1 MINQKNGEKS
11 GKYESLSI
19 KEQML
24 GIKSSSKVL
33 PEDFYERVLECELSL
48 KEKFDMKVLETLIQY
63 YSLAVEYF
71 GSIGDDKK
79 CSEYNENLNLLF
91 KQMEIK
97 KYMKEGNNIELNAKK
112 EEIKQQMKMAEN
124 KIDSTAAKIIWDKN
138 VRNLNTIKKQIQEK
152 KEKEKKN
159 TEMTPIEFSINRE
172 KLMMKRK

>member
-33 PEDFYERVLECELSL
+33 PEDFYERVLECELNL

-112 EEIKQQMKMAEN
+112 EDEKFKINSNEQENKYASKTFPEKMEEMINLERKNIEKIKQ
-124 KIDSTAAKIIWDKN
+124 
-138 VRNLNTIKKQIQEK
+138 KQK
-152 KEKEKKN
+152 D
-159 TEMTPIEFSINRE
+159 
-172 KLMMKRK
+172 

>member
-112 EEIKQQMKMAEN
+112 EEIKQQMKKAEN
-124 KIDSTAAKIIWDKN
+124 KIDSTAAKKII
-138 VRNLNTIKKQIQEK
+138 
-152 KEKEKKN
+152 KE
-159 TEMTPIEFSINRE
+159 
-172 KLMMKRK
+172 LQ